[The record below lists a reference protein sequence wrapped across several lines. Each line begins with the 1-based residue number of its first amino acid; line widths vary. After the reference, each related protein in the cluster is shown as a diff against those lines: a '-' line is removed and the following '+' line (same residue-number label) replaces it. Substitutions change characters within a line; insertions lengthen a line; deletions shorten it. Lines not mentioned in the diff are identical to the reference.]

1 MYSIL
6 IPLYN
11 GVEYLKESVNSVKE
25 QTYQEWEIIIGING
39 HSEESDVMKH
49 ALTFQN
55 EKIRVKH
62 YKTKGKPNTLNEMIK
77 DTRYD
82 NICILDVDDIWLPNK
97 LSIQK
102 DYIDSYDVIGTHC
115 KYFGDSDI
123 VPPLKSGEIYKSD
136 FLNVNNIVNSSVVIK
151 KKDSHWINQQGLDD
165 YELWLR
171 LVHDNR
177 TFYNIPEI
185 HVLHRIHK
193 ESAFNN
199 SNNEYVKDLQNYWKI
214 FSM

>member
-1 MYSIL
+1 MYSVL

-11 GVEYLKESVNSVKE
+11 GVEYLKESVKSVKE
-25 QTYQEWEIIIGING
+25 QTYEEWEIIIGING
-39 HSEESDVMKH
+39 HSEESDVVKH

-62 YKTKGKPNTLNEMIK
+62 YKTKGKPNTLNDMIK

-102 DYIDSYDVIGTHC
+102 DYIDKYDVIGTHC
-115 KYFGDSDI
+115 KYFGDNDI

-151 KKDSHWINQQGLDD
+151 KKDAHWENVVLDD

-199 SNNEYVKDLQNYWKI
+199 SNNEYVKDLQNYWKM

>member
-82 NICILDVDDIWLPNK
+82 NICIFSPI
-97 LSIQK
+97 
-102 DYIDSYDVIGTHC
+102 
-115 KYFGDSDI
+115 
-123 VPPLKSGEIYKSD
+123 KSTWSP
-136 FLNVNNIVNSSVVIK
+136 FSTSVL
-151 KKDSHWINQQGLDD
+151 QG
-165 YELWLR
+165 
-171 LVHDNR
+171 
-177 TFYNIPEI
+177 
-185 HVLHRIHK
+185 VLFK
-193 ESAFNN
+193 FM
-199 SNNEYVKDLQNYWKI
+199 LCL
-214 FSM
+214 F